1 MNDRSA
7 KLLWDVRR
15 AAGRAIEFLDG
26 LPLDAY
32 LANALVRSAVERQIG
47 IIGDALAELRRRDP
61 TAAQQVPRL
70 NEIIGT
76 RNILIHGY
84 DTVDDAKVWT
94 IVTSNLPVLIEDVSR
109 ILAPLERR

>member
-15 AAGRAIEFLDG
+15 AASQAIAFLDG
-26 LPLDAY
+26 LPLDGY

-47 IIGDALAELRRRDP
+47 IIGDALAELRRRD
-61 TAAQQVPRL
+61 AAVAGQVPRL

-84 DTVDDAKVWT
+84 DSVDDTKVWLIIT
-94 IVTSNLPVLIEDVSR
+94 GDLPVLVEDVSR
-109 ILAPLERR
+109 LLAPLGEG